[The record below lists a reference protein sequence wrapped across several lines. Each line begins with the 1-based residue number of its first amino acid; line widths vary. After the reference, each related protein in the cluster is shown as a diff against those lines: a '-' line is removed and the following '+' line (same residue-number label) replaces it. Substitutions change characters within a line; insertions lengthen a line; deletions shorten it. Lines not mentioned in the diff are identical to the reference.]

1 MHRYTILQLSFTLYS
16 LEHHLNL
23 RYSYDV
29 STWTIVT
36 EWWIYPCYRWY
47 NAIPRLLMD
56 RGGLRLHGN
65 HWSSLLGDSRAL
77 AAMAIMYRW
86 QIRHE
91 ILQRLFCDDQPL
103 QHQAITGSLY
113 SEENVDDSTSLDYYI
128 VLDILDD
135 IRCESSTAP
144 SCRTLFFTR

>member
-1 MHRYTILQLSFTLYS
+1 
-16 LEHHLNL
+16 
-23 RYSYDV
+23 
-29 STWTIVT
+29 
-36 EWWIYPCYRWY
+36 
-47 NAIPRLLMD
+47 MD

-77 AAMAIMYRW
+77 AAMVIMYGW

-91 ILQRLFCDDQPL
+91 ILQRLFRDDMPL

-128 VLDILDD
+128 VPDILDD
-135 IRCESSTAP
+135 IRCESST
-144 SCRTLFFTR
+144 T